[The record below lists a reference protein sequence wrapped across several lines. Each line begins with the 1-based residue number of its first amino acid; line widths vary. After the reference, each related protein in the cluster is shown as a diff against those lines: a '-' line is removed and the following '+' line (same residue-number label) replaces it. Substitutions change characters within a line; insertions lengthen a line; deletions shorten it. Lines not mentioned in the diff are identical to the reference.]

1 MTLFWWELKKI
12 WCRRMTRLLLG
23 LCLAFAAVEPLT
35 LGFANL
41 GFGADVAAPTWEAR
55 ARIVQATADAG
66 AWQGPLTPAVLQAA
80 REDCRAVVKSQG
92 RVDGQA
98 AFVQGNILYTAA
110 EVFTDNGCISWEN
123 WPAKM
128 TALEDGTL
136 DRFYDLWQD
145 TARRQI
151 EAAPDDQQA
160 LLAALR
166 DRVALPFT
174 YDWVAGHTAALSA
187 LSNVIY
193 LVGLLL
199 CVGVVPLFCS
209 ELRTGVF
216 PVSHCAR
223 RGRGK
228 LTAAKLA
235 AALAFAGGG
244 FALCMAVFMG
254 VQLAMFGSRGLS
266 ASLQIAD
273 CRSLFPLTLGQTEA
287 LLLAAGL
294 LSCMAGAALAAA
306 LSAAFA
312 GEFPALAALVGG
324 AGAAAGA
331 VRPGARRLV
340 AGLSGLGRAF
350 PDHAGG
356 FHRQRPGH
364 PARRGRA
371 ARSALPPGRP
381 APLAGGA
388 AAPGRPRLS
397 PPPDVM
403 KD

>member
-12 WCRRMTRLLLG
+12 LRRRMTRLLLV

-41 GFGADVAAPTWEAR
+41 GFGTDVEAPTWEAR
-55 ARIVQATADAG
+55 ACIVQATADAG
-66 AWQGPLTPAVLQAA
+66 AWQGPLTPAVLKAA
-80 REDCRAVVKSQG
+80 RADCRAVVESQG
-92 RVDGQA
+92 TVDGQA

-110 EVFTDNGCISWEN
+110 EVFTDSGCISWEN

-128 TALEDGTL
+128 TALEDGAL
-136 DRFYDLWQD
+136 DRFYDLWQEN
-145 TARRQI
+145 TRRQI

-174 YDWVAGHTAALSA
+174 YDWVAGHKAVLSA
-187 LSNVIY
+187 LGNVIY

-223 RGRGK
+223 CGRGK

-254 VQLAMFGSRGLS
+254 VQLAMFGARGLS

-273 CRSLFPLTLGQTEA
+273 SRSLFPLTLGQTEA

-312 GEFPALAALVGG
+312 GEFPALAALVGVLVLLR
-324 AGAAAGA
+324 A
-331 VRPGARRLV
+331 VC
-340 AGLSGLGRAF
+340 GL
-350 PDHAGG
+350 
-356 FHRQRPGH
+356 
-364 PARRGRA
+364 
-371 ARSALPPGRP
+371 LP
-381 APLAGGA
+381 AGGA
-388 AAPGRPRLS
+388 LAFLARAVPFQTTLADFTGNALVTLPGGTVLPAGLYPLAVLPLWLVALLPLAARGYLRRR
-397 PPPDVM
+397 M
-403 KD
+403 